1 MLDSKISRLL
11 NSIGKECF
19 VKYYDEFNNSKLSN
33 LELAEIISNLENY
46 SLQATKVRVN
56 SARKIIKFQNEREAL
71 ALIISSKRLESNII
85 EDAKEIY
92 NSLRKDKYG
101 L

>member
-1 MLDSKISRLL
+1 MINIGRLL

-19 VKYYDEFNNSKLSN
+19 VKYFDEFKSNKLSN
-33 LELAEIISNLENY
+33 SELAEIISNQENY

-56 SARKIIKFQNEREAL
+56 SARKIIKFENEREAL
-71 ALIISSKRLESNII
+71 ELIIDSKRLESDIV
-85 EDAKEIY
+85 EDAKKIY
-92 NSLRKDKYG
+92 NSLSKDKDG